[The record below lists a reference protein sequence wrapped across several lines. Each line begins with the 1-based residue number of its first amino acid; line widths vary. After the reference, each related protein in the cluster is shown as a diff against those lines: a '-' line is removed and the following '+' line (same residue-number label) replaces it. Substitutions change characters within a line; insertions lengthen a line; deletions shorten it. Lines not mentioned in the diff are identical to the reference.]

1 MSESV
6 SMKEY
11 ARQERTELAEF
22 LATLTPEQWD
32 TPSLCEGWR
41 IRDVVS
47 HMISYD
53 ELTIGGVLGRMAR
66 GAFSVHRANSVG
78 VDAARER
85 TPEQLLAA
93 LNDHLQP
100 RGLTTAFGGMI
111 GFVDG
116 LVHHQDIRRPLGQ
129 PREIPADRMM
139 SVLRGGMHAPL
150 LKPRSRTRGLR
161 LVATD
166 LDFTTG
172 TGAEVRGP
180 AEALLMAAV
189 AGRRGVS
196 GELSGPGQPL
206 LAARIGD

>member
-22 LATLTPEQWD
+22 LATLTPQQWD

-41 IRDVVS
+41 IRDVVA
-47 HMISYD
+47 HMITYD
-53 ELTIGGVLGRMAR
+53 QLTVGGLVGLMAS
-66 GAFSVHRANSVG
+66 GALNVHRANAVG
-78 VDAARER
+78 VAAARER
-85 TPEQLLAA
+85 TPQQLLAA

-100 RGLTTAFGGMI
+100 RGITAAFGGMI

-129 PREIPADRMM
+129 LRKIPADRMERA
-139 SVLRGGMHAPL
+139 LRGGMRAPL

-166 LDFTTG
+166 LDFATG

-180 AEALLMAAV
+180 AEALMMAAV
-189 AGRRGVS
+189 AGRRGVVA
-196 GELSGPGQPL
+196 ELSGPGQPL